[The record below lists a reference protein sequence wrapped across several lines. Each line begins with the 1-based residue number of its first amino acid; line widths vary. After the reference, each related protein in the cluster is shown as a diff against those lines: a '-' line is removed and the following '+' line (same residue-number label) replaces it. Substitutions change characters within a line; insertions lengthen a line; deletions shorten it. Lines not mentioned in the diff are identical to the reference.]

1 MGFDL
6 ERDIGSIR
14 ALLDSS
20 RVDEVLM
27 VDANQGWSAEEALG
41 FATGLGDN
49 NLGWLEEPIRA
60 DSDIS
65 DWIRLSEAMDIPL
78 AAGENINGLRPV
90 GQTLDAGYLDV
101 LLPDIAKWG
110 GFTGG
115 MEFATLAKSAGVRC
129 CAHYLGGG
137 IGLADSGAF
146 VAAIGENSLL
156 EVDVNDNPLRDAFF
170 LGRGIGQRRRI
181 PPEQYSRP
189 WY

>member
-78 AAGENINGLRPV
+78 AQAKISMDCARSAKRLTRAIWMFFYPTLPNGVASPEAWNSPRWRNRQECGVARIISAVESGWRTP
-90 GQTLDAGYLDV
+90 GP
-101 LLPDIAKWG
+101 LLLLSVKTAFW
-110 GFTGG
+110 
-115 MEFATLAKSAGVRC
+115 KSM
-129 CAHYLGGG
+129 
-137 IGLADSGAF
+137 
-146 VAAIGENSLL
+146 
-156 EVDVNDNPLRDAFF
+156 
-170 LGRGIGQRRRI
+170 
-181 PPEQYSRP
+181 
-189 WY
+189 